1 MKRTAES
8 FIKDLEEKIDKTLEQ
23 LALVQTELE
32 ENRQQTQEQV
42 ERLKQQLKG
51 PFFIIIINNILI
63 ILKK

>member
-1 MKRTAES
+1 
-8 FIKDLEEKIDKTLEQ
+8 LEEKIDKTLEQ

-51 PFFIIIINNILI
+51 YFDL
-63 ILKK
+63 